1 MIVLKDGNVY
11 PADLRLNAIVMVPV
25 LLIFFIFLLVLKAKK
40 HNFNFFR
47 ILAEVPLFAYLYVLI
62 AVTLFPIQIFTKNT
76 SVYSDGFGKQSML
89 LNLNALY
96 IQNYSL
102 LQIVGN
108 LLLLA
113 PLAFFLA
120 LFFAK
125 LRGLG
130 RNLLVCALVSLAIET
145 LQLIMN
151 FFYLSYRTFD
161 ITDFILNS
169 IGSLLGLAAFE
180 IVYIIF
186 RESVDK
192 VTPS

>member
-1 MIVLKDGNVY
+1 M
-11 PADLRLNAIVMVPV
+11 
-25 LLIFFIFLLVLKAKK
+25 
-40 HNFNFFR
+40 
-47 ILAEVPLFAYLYVLI
+47 PLFAYLYVLI